1 MKGELGTFHFSW
13 IVSFVHSGTEEI
25 VYLFVANSSPDS
37 VNSVQTY
44 FWIVQGL

>member
-13 IVSFVHSGTEEI
+13 IVSFVRSGKEEI